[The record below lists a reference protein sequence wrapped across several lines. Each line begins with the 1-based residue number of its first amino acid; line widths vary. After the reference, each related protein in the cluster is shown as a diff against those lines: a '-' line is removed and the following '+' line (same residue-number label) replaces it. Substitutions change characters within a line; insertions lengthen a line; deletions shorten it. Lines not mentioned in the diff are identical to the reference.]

1 MSALILRLLTMS
13 ETQWRHSKLATFA
26 IYTASNNHFVAADLV
41 DIQSM
46 GGPLKLAAPRT
57 IAT

>member
-13 ETQWRHSKLATFA
+13 ETQCWRSKLASFA
-26 IYTASNNHFVAADLV
+26 IYTASNNLFVATDLV
-41 DIQSM
+41 DIQST
-46 GGPLKLAAPRT
+46 GGPLKLVAPRT